1 MQSHNVLSVLFL
13 SVLVFTSGSIVPVT
27 AEQQWDIQVVSKDA
41 TYIGSGYCPINV
53 DSEGNP
59 HIAYSGSPDL
69 GYMSWTGSEWNNQ
82 KLQTTAFAYD
92 FELDANDTPHIIL
105 GSLDYA
111 TWNGTQWDFQT
122 ISTDYTVYSSLALD
136 SLGNPHVAYVSGDEL
151 KYATQNGS
159 NWVTYTVTTGNLS
172 GIAYRLSLALDSND
186 TPHIMY
192 YSDVSFVDEKG
203 NTIQS
208 INLNLAVLQN
218 SSWVIE
224 PVLAS
229 LKLVAFGNMVLDSAG
244 NPHFLAGQYF
254 YPEGSDT
261 PIRTIEYVRWDGSAW
276 KTQTVTSNV
285 TIHHLGLLA
294 LDSEDRPH
302 IIYITKYPQ
311 QLMYARWTGTE
322 WKTYHVDWYG
332 TVPICG
338 FNFDLDAMG
347 NPHISYIN
355 MPEKNPIKPYNLMYA
370 TATLPQLP
378 PLEPLLNIT
387 ITSPENKTYST
398 TEVPLT
404 FTANKNVSSTY
415 YNVDGEA
422 NVTISGNTTLTNL
435 TNGTHSLTIYAED
448 TNQNNLV
455 SETVYFTVAKED
467 DLLQTFLDSPFLLG
481 STAIIIGVVIVAVY
495 FWNRKK

>member
-1 MQSHNVLSVLFL
+1 MKKTVAIIVCMTVFAC
-13 SVLVFTSGSIVPVT
+13 LVFQSVASADAT
-27 AEQQWDIQVVSKDA
+27 WDIQVVSEDA
-41 TYIGSGYCPINV
+41 AYIGSGYCPINV
-53 DSEGNP
+53 DSMGNP

-69 GYMSWTGSEWNNQ
+69 GYVCWTGSEWNNQ

-92 FELDANDTPHIIL
+92 FELDANDTPHITL
-105 GSLDYA
+105 GSLVYA

-136 SLGNPHVAYVSGDEL
+136 SLGNPHVAYASGDEL

-159 NWVTYTVTTGNLS
+159 NWVTHTVTTGNMS
-172 GIAYRLSLALDSND
+172 GIAYRLSLALDSNN

-261 PIRTIEYVRWDGSAW
+261 PIRTIEYVRWDGFAW

-285 TIHHLGLLA
+285 TIYHLGLLA

-302 IIYITKYPQ
+302 IIYITKDPQ

-322 WKTYHVDWYG
+322 WETYHVDRYG
-332 TVPICG
+332 ISAPTRG
-338 FNFDLDAMG
+338 FNFDLDTMG
-347 NPHISYIN
+347 NPHISYITALGN
-355 MPEKNPIKPYNLMYA
+355 SSYWVRQLKYA
-370 TATLPQLP
+370 TTTLPP
-378 PLEPLLNIT
+378 FPLDVSIV
-387 ITSPENKTYST
+387 SPENKTYT
-398 TEVPLT
+398 TNEIPLN
-404 FTANKNVSSTY
+404 FTTSKHASSTY
-415 YNVDGEA
+415 YSLDGEA
-422 NVTISGNTTLTNL
+422 NVTLSGNTTLTNL